1 MMQKI
6 IAFIELWIGF
16 SFFIILLGY
25 IPVVGGSI
33 SGVLG
38 SIISIIAQIPL
49 YPVIIALLGTVLF
62 FDGAIKM
69 FRR

>member
-6 IAFIELWIGF
+6 IAFIEFWIGL

-25 IPVVGGSI
+25 TPVVGGSI
-33 SGVLG
+33 SGVLS
-38 SIISIIAQIPL
+38 SIISIIAQIPF
-49 YPVIIALLGTVLF
+49 YHIIIALLGTVLF